1 MTNGEKV
8 NSQAS
13 QPNDY
18 TSFSCAKETKESS
31 GKTIVLLYP
40 LFRIVTRL
48 IFNRQIAKEMDL
60 TPTEV
65 VDLANIPLS
74 SEVTKGLVPAQ
85 VDYVKESV
93 VEINEELSCVG
104 QSLRAVAANLADIKS
119 NIKPGNWRA
128 FLKSGAINCSE
139 RFAVD
144 LVSAYTNW
152 LGGSDIEDKLLASLT
167 PRSLALM
174 GGKGVT
180 DKERQKVFDAVESG
194 ERMTEASVRVL
205 VKGGRRKAKSIL
217 PRTESEKLKH
227 LREKIET
234 YKKVISNLQ
243 DENKKLSKLLSNRE
257 KIESLV

>member
-1 MTNGEKV
+1 MEL
-8 NSQAS
+8 S
-13 QPNDY
+13 
-18 TSFSCAKETKESS
+18 
-31 GKTIVLLYP
+31 
-40 LFRIVTRL
+40 
-48 IFNRQIAKEMDL
+48 
-60 TPTEV
+60 PTEV
-65 VDLANIPLS
+65 VDLANISLN

-85 VDYVKESV
+85 VEYVKESV

-152 LGGSDIEDKLLASLT
+152 LSGSDIEDNLLASLT

-174 GGKGVT
+174 GSKGVT
-180 DKERQKVFDAVESG
+180 DKERQKVFKAVENG
-194 ERMTEASVRVL
+194 ERMTEAAVRVL
-205 VKGGRRKAKSIL
+205 VKGNKKKSNIS
-217 PRTESEKLKH
+217 PQKTESEKIKSLKK
-227 LREKIET
+227 RIET